1 MFSEIMST
9 AASVVGTLGMGII
22 LAELAPTL
30 LSILT
35 SLLAE
40 LAKTLLLSTLS
51 SLLPWILVAIIIWQI
66 YNKLSEVYESR
77 K

>member
-1 MFSEIMST
+1 MFSEIVST
-9 AASVVGTLGMGII
+9 VASGVGTIGMGII

-30 LSILT
+30 LSVLT

-40 LAKTLLLSTLS
+40 LAKILLLSTLK
-51 SLLPWILVAIIIWQI
+51 SLLPWILVAFILWQI
-66 YNKLSEVYESR
+66 YNKLSEVINSE

>member
-9 AASVVGTLGMGII
+9 AASVVGTVGIGVI

-35 SLLAE
+35 SLLVE

-51 SLLPWILVAIIIWQI
+51 YLLPWILVAIISWQI
-66 YNKLSEVYESR
+66 YNKLSEVYESI